1 MVYESI
7 AFILVFI
14 ILWMIRKKSYAPGWL
29 FFSYLILA
37 GIVRFLMEIWRNT
50 PEVLGFLTMAQLFS
64 IGMII
69 LGAVW
74 LIILLKSP
82 RHKPV

>member
-7 AFILVFI
+7 AFVLVFL
-14 ILWMIRKKSYAPGWL
+14 ILWSLRKNNYAPGWL
-29 FFSYLILA
+29 FLVYLVLA
-37 GIVRFLMEIWRNT
+37 GIVRFLMEFWRNT

-69 LGAVW
+69 LGGVW
-74 LIILLKSP
+74 LILLLRTSK
-82 RHKPV
+82 RETV